1 MSPEHQQDEDYGG
14 ADEAGDGY
22 VDVDVDVDDSGM
34 MLMMMLVMMMMMM
47 MK

>member
-22 VDVDVDVDDSGM
+22 VDVDVDDSGM